1 LDQEVQERWLPKL
14 VLLGSV
20 HVLGSLVDRVA
31 NAFHPSPA
39 NAVRPVGVLVLL
51 QQLIVT
57 GLTLSAMT
65 LSALEVCTS
74 NVVQNPSLTV
84 DTVFGVSKTSATDR
98 KTWRV
103 PAGSYGSLA
112 SYTRGGNSSPTH

>member
-1 LDQEVQERWLPKL
+1 MWRI
-14 VLLGSV
+14 
-20 HVLGSLVDRVA
+20 
-31 NAFHPSPA
+31 NAFYPSPA
-39 NAVRPVGVLVLL
+39 NAVRPVLGVLVSL

-57 GLTLSAMT
+57 GLTLSATT

-74 NVVQNPSLTV
+74 IVVQNPSLTV

-112 SYTRGGNSSPTH
+112 SYTRGGNSFSNSLVHAGSMWVLR